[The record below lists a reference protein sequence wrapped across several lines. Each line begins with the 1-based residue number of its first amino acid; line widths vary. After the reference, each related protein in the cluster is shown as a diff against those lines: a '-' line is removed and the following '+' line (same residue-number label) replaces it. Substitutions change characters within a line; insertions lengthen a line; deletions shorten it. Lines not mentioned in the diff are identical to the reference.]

1 LIDAAAKD
9 IEKPHF
15 GTRIDIVDKIDKK
28 ARRKL
33 KKLKK

>member
-15 GTRIDIVDKIDKK
+15 ATKIDIAAKIDKK

>member
-15 GTRIDIVDKIDKK
+15 ATKIDIAAKIDKK
-28 ARRKL
+28 AG
-33 KKLKK
+33 